1 MPRRLKRR
9 LNPFRFRGVFVVQVA
24 EGHSFKINSQGSRI
38 ENDLYWR
45 GYGQGWEGMS
55 LQLWRDLVPHS
66 TVICDVGASDG
77 VYALAAKALN
87 PSAVVAAFEPQDPAF
102 KLLEENVE
110 LNGFKIIADPRA
122 VSDATGTATMY
133 DVVSQHGMSSLET
146 RTDMETVEVPVRT
159 VRLDDFAN
167 ENALTTIDL
176 IKLDIEGHEPAAIR
190 GLGKHLAM
198 SRPPILVEILS
209 DSSGS
214 EIWKLLQP
222 LGYEAY
228 RIADRTG
235 VQWTEAVGWVS
246 NQERNYLLA
255 VPQML
260 ERAGLSGLVRTGR
273 MDRARA

>member
-1 MPRRLKRR
+1 
-9 LNPFRFRGVFVVQVA
+9 
-24 EGHSFKINSQGSRI
+24 
-38 ENDLYWR
+38 
-45 GYGQGWEGMS
+45 
-55 LQLWRDLVPHS
+55 
-66 TVICDVGASDG
+66 
-77 VYALAAKALN
+77 
-87 PSAVVAAFEPQDPAF
+87 
-102 KLLEENVE
+102 
-110 LNGFKIIADPRA
+110 
-122 VSDATGTATMY
+122 MY
-133 DVVSQHGMSSLET
+133 DVVAQHGMSSLEP

-159 VRLDDFAN
+159 VRLDDFAK

-176 IKLDIEGHEPAAIR
+176 IKLDIEGHEVPAIR
-190 GLGKHLAM
+190 GLGEHLAM

-235 VQWTEAVGWVS
+235 VQRTEAVGWVS

-260 ERAGLSGLVRTGR
+260 ERAGLSELVRTGR